1 MRQDLSTTSRAR
13 LSRRALLG
21 CAAALSAAG
30 GWQLLRARAAQE
42 WAHEL
47 SQLAQKLDLVTPAMQ
62 DIGTKLASHLGP
74 ARSGLLLQAL
84 SLKLDAASPHG
95 EQTLDQARRWVR
107 DDFSHARV
115 LAVHGINF
123 SHTEAAFLIAMSGQG
138 ASS

>member
-1 MRQDLSTTSRAR
+1 MSLDLSTPKQAR

-21 CAAALSAAG
+21 CVAALSAAG

-42 WAHEL
+42 WAREL
-47 SQLAQKLDLVTPAMQ
+47 SQLALQLDLVAPAMK

-95 EQTLDQARRWVR
+95 GQALDQARRWVHE
-107 DDFSHARV
+107 DFSHARV

-123 SHTEAAFLIAMSGQG
+123 SHTEAAFLIAMSGEG